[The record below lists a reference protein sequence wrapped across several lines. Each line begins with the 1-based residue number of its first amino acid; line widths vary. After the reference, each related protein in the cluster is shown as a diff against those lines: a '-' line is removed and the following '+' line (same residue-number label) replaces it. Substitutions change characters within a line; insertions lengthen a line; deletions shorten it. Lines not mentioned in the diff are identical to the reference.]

1 MGIYLRPDSPHFW
14 MSLQIDGK
22 RHRLN
27 TGVSDPRV
35 AEELFAGWQ
44 VELARERWL
53 GPVQRES
60 DRQVHE
66 LIREYLVKV
75 TPRKSLDSQ
84 RRDHVVFGHLPKTWG
99 SLLLRELTPKL
110 IDDYMSARLETV
122 CFATVSKELGILK
135 SAYRYAIR
143 WGWANNNPLT
153 GLSLNQEGEGRLRW
167 LTREEESRLLP
178 ACAPWLQDIVT
189 VGLDTGLRR
198 ANLVGLRRDWVYH
211 DGTVLIIPRHHIK
224 LKKSEVTIPLTTRA
238 AHIIHAHREASIS
251 PYIFIRQNG
260 KPYSPAAVST
270 AFIRSARHAGF
281 HDVSLHTLRHTFV
294 SRLVQAGR
302 PLAEVAALAGHR
314 DIRMTLRYGH
324 LEESIR
330 ALESHLGSAEYS
342 MQR

>member
-27 TGVSDPRV
+27 TGVSDRRV

-84 RRDHVVFGHLPKTWG
+84 RRDHVVFGHLPKAWEN
-99 SLLLRELTPKL
+99 LLLRELTPKL
-110 IDDYMSARLETV
+110 IDDYMSDRLKTV

-143 WGWANNNPLT
+143 WEWATKNPLA
-153 GLSLNQEGEGRLRW
+153 GVSLNQEGEGRLRW
-167 LTREEESRLLP
+167 LTREEESRLLL
-178 ACAPWLQDIVT
+178 ACAPWLQDIVI
-189 VGLDTGLRR
+189 VALDTGLRR
-198 ANLVGLRRDWVYH
+198 SNLVGLRRDWLYH
-211 DGTVLIIPRHHIK
+211 DGKLLIIPRQHIK
-224 LKKSEVTIPLTTRA
+224 LKKSVVTIPLTTRA
-238 AHIIHAHREASIS
+238 AHILHAQHEASTS
-251 PYIFIRQNG
+251 PYIFVRPNG
-260 KPYSPAAVST
+260 KPYSAGAVST

-281 HDVSLHTLRHTFV
+281 HDVSLHILRHTFV

-302 PLAEVAALAGHR
+302 PLAEIAALAGHR

-324 LEESIR
+324 LAPRHLEESIQ
-330 ALESHLGSAEYS
+330 ALESNLCGA
-342 MQR
+342 